1 MEKNMGTIYK
11 IENLVNGK
19 VYVGQTV
26 KKPKYRLHR
35 HKAELLNNNH
45 SNDYFQRAFNKYGL
59 ESFKASII
67 EQVHVD
73 LLDERE
79 VYWIK
84 YYRLKDGV
92 YNLEGG
98 GNKNKSVADYTKSKI
113 SQAVR
118 KSLENPITIERRK
131 LANAMMRGSNNHN
144 ARQVIC
150 INDKKIYETLTEACL
165 YYGANLVQI
174 SKVVTGERVSCYS
187 KKLGEYLQF
196 AYYKKG
202 KVYQLRENTNIQEP
216 KKVICI
222 NTGEIFRST
231 WEAAKT
237 YNISQGSLVLCC
249 QGERHSCGKDKNGTP
264 LLWGYLENYDEN
276 KTYRHIKNEGARNP
290 RSHPV
295 VCITTGEYFESQRQA
310 ELKYNIAQGKISMVC
325 TGKRKHAGRL
335 PDGTKL
341 KWEYAD

>member
-1 MEKNMGTIYK
+1 MSKKGTIYK

-19 VYVGQTV
+19 VYIGQTARNI
-26 KKPKYRLHR
+26 KHR
-35 HKAELLNNNH
+35 KIHHFNALRGNYH
-45 SNDYFQRAFNKYGL
+45 SNKYLQRSWNKYG
-59 ESFKASII
+59 EENFIFKII
-67 EQVHVD
+67 ENVD
-73 LLDERE
+73 IDKLDDRE
-79 VYWIK
+79 VYWIN
-84 YYRLKDGV
+84 YYKNKAGV
-92 YNLEGG
+92 YNLDSG
-98 GNKNKSVADYTKSKI
+98 GNKNKKLSKVSRMKI
-113 SQAVR
+113 SFAVKQR
-118 KSLENPITIERRK
+118 LKNTYYLNILRE
-131 LANAMMRGSNNHN
+131 N
-144 ARQVIC
+144 ARKNGGANNCNAKRVIC
-150 INDKKIYETLTEACL
+150 INTGEVFDTATEACDKYAIKL
-165 YYGANLVQI
+165 SQI
-174 SKVVTGERVSCYS
+174 SKVITGERVSCYS
-187 KKLGEYLQF
+187 QKLNKYLQF
-196 AYYKKG
+196 AYYEEGGEYKLK
-202 KVYQLRENTNIQEP
+202 ENVNIQEP

>member
-1 MEKNMGTIYK
+1 MNKQGTIYK

-19 VYVGQTV
+19 VYIGQTAM
-26 KKPKYRLHR
+26 KAKYRKTTHFNALEGNR
-35 HKAELLNNNH
+35 HPNKHL
-45 SNDYFQRAFNKYGL
+45 QRAWNKYGR
-59 ESFKASII
+59 ENFKFQII
-67 EQVHVD
+67 EKVNINK
-73 LLDERE
+73 LDDRE
-79 VYWIK
+79 IYWIR
-84 YYRLKDGV
+84 YYKNKAGV
-92 YNLEGG
+92 YNLDSG
-98 GNKNKSVADYTKSKI
+98 GNKNKKLSKE
-113 SQAVR
+113 SKEKMSLAVKQR
-118 KSLENPITIERRK
+118 LKNPYYLNILKE
-131 LANAMMRGSNNHN
+131 N
-144 ARQVIC
+144 ARKNRGANNCNAKRVIC
-150 INDKKIYETLTEACL
+150 INTGEVFDTATEACNK
-165 YYGANLVQI
+165 YGIKLSQI
-174 SKVVTGERVSCYS
+174 SKVITGERISCFS
-187 KKLGEYLQF
+187 KKYQQYLQF
-196 AYYKKG
+196 AYYEEGGEYKLK
-202 KVYQLRENTNIQEP
+202 ENVNIQEP

-264 LLWGYLENYDEN
+264 LLWEYLENYDEN

-325 TGKRKHAGRL
+325 TGKRKHAGGL